1 MPTLYVMKYF
11 SLEILQGA
19 QSGFLST
26 ANHNNGALYVAAH
39 EELAG
44 DVFYNST
51 VAAMDRDGD
60 PNWVHVVEESPEGR
74 QLIRTRQ
81 LISAIPPKLE
91 NLRGFDLDNTE
102 RSLFGQFNNTYY
114 YTVLARID
122 GLPPGTAILNR
133 ADNVPYGLPPMPAVY
148 ILNPTPVPGLFDI
161 LYGSEGFMSE
171 EEVKEDMTQSVQ
183 RLQTGD
189 LNAGAPEFVLYKV
202 HRPFELTVPPD
213 AIANGFY
220 RELQGLQG
228 RRRTLYTGAAFEAY
242 DSSRIWRFT
251 EALLQSMLQGQ

>member
-1 MPTLYVMKYF
+1 MKYF

-19 QSGFLST
+19 QNGFLST

-44 DVFYNST
+44 DVLYNST

-60 PNWVHVVEESPEGR
+60 PNWVHVVVESPEGR

-228 RRRTLYTGAAFEAY
+228 RRRTLYTGAAFEAH